1 MRLMMGTSGFGRI
14 RIINIL
20 LLLLL
25 LSSSLSLSLLDA
37 EELPQARSF
46 LEHDSL
52 SFFLSFF
59 LSFSFSFSLSLSLS
73 LSLLRVERV
82 CVGERLFLT
91 NCVESESL
99 SSLRK

>member
-14 RIINIL
+14 RIINILL

-59 LSFSFSFSLSLSLS
+59 LSFSFSLSLS

>member
-14 RIINIL
+14 RIINIFFFF
-20 LLLLL
+20 LL

-59 LSFSFSFSLSLSLS
+59 LSFSLSLSLS

>member
-14 RIINIL
+14 RIINILL

-52 SFFLSFF
+52 SLSLSLYLSIFLSF
-59 LSFSFSFSLSLSLS
+59 SLSLS

>member
-1 MRLMMGTSGFGRI
+1 MPKSSPRLDPFLNMT
-14 RIINIL
+14 L
-20 LLLLL
+20 Y
-25 LSSSLSLSLLDA
+25 LSL
-37 EELPQARSF
+37 
-46 LEHDSL
+46 
-52 SFFLSFF
+52 FLSFF
-59 LSFSFSFSLSLSLS
+59 LSPSLSLS